1 MWSVVNTAG
10 NNMLARRRIPSVH
23 AWTLTDQQLELRRP
37 HRKQQLRLI
46 LDSRDTNYIIFCLF
60 QSRSWLVIPLPLVF
74 GSGTGLTAWT
84 LSQKDSTKTALMFNS
99 FSYPSA
105 SCKFF
110 KKCSYSSYFIIII
123 PIYIRLYFTPCF
135 TPWFTCSPDLYVHIS
150 SFLLSH
156 VPLPDSVAWFLIIL
170 PVFCLTEEGRDRPNI

>member
-1 MWSVVNTAG
+1 
-10 NNMLARRRIPSVH
+10 MLARRRIPSVH

-84 LSQKDSTKTALMFNS
+84 LSRKDSTKTVLMFDS

-105 SCKFF
+105 SCNFF
-110 KKCSYSSYFIIII
+110 LNVCTRLILLLSY
-123 PIYIRLYFTPCF
+123 RFTSAYTLHPVLH
-135 TPWFTCSPDLYVHIS
+135 PDL
-150 SFLLSH
+150 
-156 VPLPDSVAWFLIIL
+156 PVAQTCMCTYQAFCFRMYLFLIASL
-170 PVFCLTEEGRDRPNI
+170 GSLLYYQCFVWLKRVVTDRIYNY